1 MATQRCTTTSEN
13 SGQFLKKS
21 NIVLPYDLDYLL
33 LGIHPCGMKTDLH
46 TNTCVWM
53 FIAAFVVVWLLSCVW
68 LFAARGLKHTR
79 LPCPSL
85 SLGVCPNSCP
95 LSWWC
100 HPSNRLI
107 LCCCLLHL
115 PSIFPISRVF
125 YNELALLTRW
135 PMYWSFSLSIILGLI
150 SFRIDWFDLFAV
162 PGTLKSLPQQCN
174 LKSSVLP
181 HSVFFM
187 VQLSFYS

>member
-1 MATQRCTTTSEN
+1 MWNEN
-13 SGQFLKKS
+13 WSPHKHLCVDVYSSFCCCLVAK
-21 NIVLPYDLDYLL
+21 LCLTL
-33 LGIHPCGMKTDLH
+33 CGPWTE
-46 TNTCVWM
+46 
-53 FIAAFVVVWLLSCVW
+53 
-68 LFAARGLKHTR
+68 HTR

-100 HPSNRLI
+100 HPSNHLI
-107 LCCCLLHL
+107 LCCRLLLL

>member
-1 MATQRCTTTSEN
+1 MKLTLKKKKNRKGPYQGLTRVWHRISHGTSGNAEMYDHFRK
-13 SGQFLKKS
+13 QWAVKS
-21 NIVLPYDLDYLL
+21 NIVLPYDLDSWL
-33 LGIHPCGMKTDLH
+33 LGIQPRGMKTDLH

-53 FIAAFVVVWLLSCVW
+53 FIAAFVVAWLLSWVW
-68 LFAARGLKHTR
+68 LFAARGLNHTR

-100 HPSNRLI
+100 HPSNHLI
-107 LCCCLLHL
+107 LCCRLLLL

-135 PMYWSFSLSIILGLI
+135 PMYWSFSLSII
-150 SFRIDWFDLFAV
+150 FRIDFL
-162 PGTLKSLPQQCN
+162 
-174 LKSSVLP
+174 
-181 HSVFFM
+181 
-187 VQLSFYS
+187 